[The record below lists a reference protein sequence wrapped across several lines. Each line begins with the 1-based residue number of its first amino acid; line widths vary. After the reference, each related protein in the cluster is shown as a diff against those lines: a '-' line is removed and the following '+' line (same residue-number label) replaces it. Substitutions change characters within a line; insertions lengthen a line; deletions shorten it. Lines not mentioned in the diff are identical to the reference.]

1 MGIPAKLL
9 NVRQRAST
17 GSSLGNLGG
26 IAGLG
31 SSMASLFG

>member
-1 MGIPAKLL
+1 MGVPAVLL

-17 GSSLGNLGG
+17 ESSLGNLGG

-31 SSMASLFG
+31 SSIASLFG